1 MIKKEMDTREN
12 MWKQEL
18 VRVSGPKHSE
28 LVWTHGRKD
37 EGRFTENIRS
47 AEMD

>member
-18 VRVSGPKHSE
+18 VRVSEPKHSN
-28 LVWTHGRKD
+28 VRKMI
-37 EGRFTENIRS
+37 NV
-47 AEMD
+47 